1 MATAEQ
7 QRSTEIQVENPA
19 TGEVVGSVAGRLGR
33 GAARD
38 GRARP
43 RGAARL
49 GGARVRRAREGPAP
63 RPEVDDRQR
72 GADRQDDRR
81 RVGQDLRGR
90 AARRGRLR
98 RQRVR
103 LLGQARARVPGRRA
117 RALRQP
123 VRARPQARRA
133 LPPARAG
140 RRDRAVELPADE
152 LVRRLHPRDG
162 RRQRRDPQAGRGDP
176 HDLAADAG
184 VHEGVRPARGHLPG
198 RPGQRLQARPRAD
211 RPRRHDHVHRLDGD
225 RQEDHGARVAHAHPG
240 LARARRQGPDDRAR
254 RRRHRARRQ
263 RGHLLLDA
271 ERRPD
276 LHLGRARLRRGADL
290 RRVRRG
296 GSPRRSARC
305 ARACPA
311 APAASTW
318 ARSPTRPR
326 SS

>member
-1 MATAEQ
+1 MAE
-7 QRSTEIQVENPA
+7 R
-19 TGEVVGSVAGRLGR
+19 GRAAQPGWEALGF
-33 GAARD
+33 D
-38 GRARP
+38 GRAQDP
-43 RGAARL
+43 AA
-49 GGARVRRAREGPAP
+49 
-63 RPEVDDRQR
+63 RPEVDGRQR

-90 AARRGRLR
+90 AARGGRLR

-117 RALRQP
+117 RPLRQP

-152 LVRRLHPRDG
+152 LLRRLHPRDG
-162 RRQRRDPQAGRGDP
+162 GRQRRDPQAGRGDP

-198 RPGQRLQARPRAD
+198 RPGQRLEARPRAD

-225 RQEDHGARVAHAHPG
+225 RQEDHGARLAHAHAG

-290 RRVRRG
+290 RRVRPAGRREG
-296 GSPRRSARC
+296 RRAAPGRARRRRQRRDGRDHQPAADRADLAPRRRREGRP
-305 ARACPA
+305 ARAC
-311 APAASTW
+311 
-318 ARSPTRPR
+318 
-326 SS
+326 